1 VPLGPA
7 VRRLMGASLARR
19 AGRLYRALYVD
30 LAKEAA
36 ALATVIPRDSHL
48 LDVGGGDGEPLNH
61 LLALRPDIR
70 ITTLDPAPV
79 VGQWIDA
86 RFDGHVTRL
95 PGTSLAD
102 YLAEGRADP
111 DAILLSD
118 VLHHIP
124 ETARA
129 SFLASVRVL
138 LERVPRLRIIVKD
151 VEPGSSRALLGYWS
165 DRYITGDRGVS
176 LISSRNLARLFEE
189 ALGPLRREDTNLF
202 ETDRPNYAIAFFR

>member
-1 VPLGPA
+1 MSALPTPAIREHASEYFDRLPSGEKMALGPA
-7 VRRLMGASLARR
+7 IRRLLGARLARR

-48 LDVGGGDGEPLNH
+48 LDVGGGDGEPRNH

-102 YLAEGRADP
+102 YL
-111 DAILLSD
+111 
-118 VLHHIP
+118 
-124 ETARA
+124 
-129 SFLASVRVL
+129 
-138 LERVPRLRIIVKD
+138 
-151 VEPGSSRALLGYWS
+151 
-165 DRYITGDRGVS
+165 
-176 LISSRNLARLFEE
+176 
-189 ALGPLRREDTNLF
+189 
-202 ETDRPNYAIAFFR
+202 